1 MISHPRSSCL
11 PVLLFVLALSAG
23 CANAAFAQDIPGGTP
38 PPAGKTPG
46 SAEND
51 FLFPGGSPID
61 FLQALQKQYGV
72 DLMSLADI
80 SPGIDRA
87 HVPKLRIPAA
97 RPLSNIPQPLW
108 QLDNMIALYNQ
119 LAKDDPRLGKLFV
132 QSSGTNV
139 IAVTLRPLPTTDV
152 ARVEIK
158 TRAFPLAGIPEAK
171 WSELTRVIGFTQLE
185 IQNRPESRGQLGEM
199 FGPPSVSIHKSSELL
214 IAVGSETYIDLVGSI
229 VDAWRANAAS
239 ETPGQ
244 FTVLGAVNRPGRFAI
259 RRSAPVNILEAL
271 GEAGGTTPHANLGNV
286 VVQREVDGEMKQF
299 RINIRS
305 SGTEKPFELQPND
318 IVTVPESKF

>member
-1 MISHPRSSCL
+1 MTSHRHAL
-11 PVLLFVLALSAG
+11 ALVLALSAA
-23 CANAAFAQDIPGGTP
+23 CAQAAFAQDLPGGTP
-38 PPAGKTPG
+38 PQAGQETVPAG
-46 SAEND
+46 ED

-80 SPGIDRA
+80 SPRIDRA

-97 RPLSNIPQPLW
+97 RSPANLPQPLW
-108 QLDNMIALYNQ
+108 QLNNMIGLYNQ

-132 QSSGTNV
+132 HSNGTNV
-139 IAVTLRPLPTTDV
+139 IAVTLRPLPTTDA

-171 WSELTRVIGFTQLE
+171 WSSLTKVIDFTQLE
-185 IQNRPESRGQLGEM
+185 VQNRHESLREM
-199 FGPPSVSIHKSSELL
+199 FGPASVSIHRGSELL
-214 IAVGSETYIDLVGSI
+214 IAVGSETYLDLVGSI

-271 GEAGGTTPHANLGNV
+271 GEAGGTTPHANLGSV
-286 VVQREVDGEMKQF
+286 VIQREVDGEMKQF
-299 RINIRS
+299 RINARS